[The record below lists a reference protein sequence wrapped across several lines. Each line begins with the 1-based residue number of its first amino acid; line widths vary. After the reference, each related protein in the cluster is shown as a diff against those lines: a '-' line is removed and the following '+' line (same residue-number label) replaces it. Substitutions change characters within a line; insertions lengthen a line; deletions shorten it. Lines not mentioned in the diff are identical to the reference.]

1 MPVARAAIR
10 LSLEMRWAVLYGEL
24 VKTAA
29 FEALAQSKIVR
40 EYEDAFRE
48 ATGLSLKL
56 VPEGV
61 SDKRHSFGPH
71 ENPFCAFVSRTEGG
85 CAACLKAQQE
95 AMKKLGKKL
104 APCQVQCFAG
114 LTEVA
119 VPVVIGGQHIAT
131 LLSAQV
137 FRRLQTK
144 EDFARLTSK
153 LVEWGLH
160 TDLHQVEEAYFHTR
174 VVTEEQFRAMVR
186 LLTLFAHHLAEFGN
200 RCIVSA
206 RHGEPVPVAR
216 AKEFVKIHSTDHVT
230 MRGTAEHVHL
240 SAFYFC
246 KMFKRATGMTFT
258 EYVSRVRIEKA
269 KNLLLNPHAR
279 VSEVAF
285 ASGFQSIPHFNRVFR
300 KYTAMAPREYRLS
313 VRP

>member
-1 MPVARAAIR
+1 
-10 LSLEMRWAVLYGEL
+10 
-24 VKTAA
+24 VKSAA

-48 ATGLSLKL
+48 ATGLPLRL

-61 SDKRHSFGPH
+61 ADKRHGFGRH
-71 ENPFCAFVSRTEGG
+71 ENEFCEMVSRTEAG
-85 CAACLKAQQE
+85 CTACLKTQQE
-95 AMKKLGKKL
+95 ALRKLGKKL
-104 APCQVQCFAG
+104 APHVVCCFAG
-114 LTEVA
+114 LSEVA

-137 FRRLQTK
+137 FRRPQTK
-144 EDFARLTSK
+144 EDFSRITSK
-153 LVEWGLH
+153 LVEWGLQAN
-160 TDLHQVEEAYFHTR
+160 LGRVEEAYFHTR

-186 LLTLFAHHLAEFGN
+186 LLTLFAHHLAEFGS
-200 RCIVSA
+200 RCIIASQ
-206 RHGEPVPVAR
+206 HDEPAPVTR
-216 AKEFVKIHSTDHVT
+216 AKEYVKTHSADHVT
-230 MRGTAEHVHL
+230 MRGAAEHVHL

-246 KMFKRATGMTFT
+246 KMFKKATGMTFT

-269 KNLLLNPHAR
+269 KNLLANPHVR

-300 KYTAMAPREYRLS
+300 KYAGMAPRQYRLS
-313 VRP
+313 LQS

>member
-1 MPVARAAIR
+1 MGVVR
-10 LSLEMRWAVLYGEL
+10 LPLEKPSGVFYRVL
-24 VKTAA
+24 VKSPA
-29 FEALAQSKIVR
+29 FEALSQSKIVR
-40 EYEDAFRE
+40 EYEEAFRE

-61 SDKRHSFGPH
+61 SDKRHGFGPH
-71 ENPFCAFVSRTEGG
+71 ENPFCTLVSQTEGG
-85 CAACLKAQQE
+85 CAACLKTQQV
-95 AMKKLGKKL
+95 ALGKLGKKL
-104 APCQVQCFAG
+104 APYQVQCFAG

-137 FRRLQTK
+137 FRRPQTK
-144 EDFARLTSK
+144 EDFARLVSR
-153 LVEWGLH
+153 LVEWGLR
-160 TDLHQVEEAYFHTR
+160 TDLHRIEEAYFHTR

-200 RCIVSA
+200 RCITSA

-216 AKEFVKIHSTDHVT
+216 AKEFVKEHSTDLVT

-300 KYTAMAPREYRLS
+300 KYTGMAPRGYRLS
-313 VRP
+313 MQP

>member
-1 MPVARAAIR
+1 
-10 LSLEMRWAVLYGEL
+10 MRRSAVLYGAA
-24 VKTAA
+24 VKSAA
-29 FEALAQSKIVR
+29 FEALAQSRIVR
-40 EYEDAFRE
+40 EYEEAFRE
-48 ATGLSLKL
+48 ATGLPLKL

-61 SDKRHSFGPH
+61 PDKRHGFGAH
-71 ENPFCAFVSRTEGG
+71 ENPFCMLVTQTPAG
-85 CAACLKAQQE
+85 CGVCLKTQRE

-104 APCQVQCFAG
+104 APQQVCCFAG

-137 FRRLQTK
+137 FRRPQTK
-144 EDFARLTSK
+144 EDFARLASK
-153 LVEWGLH
+153 LIEWGLH
-160 TDLHQVEEAYFHTR
+160 TNLNRLEEAYFHTR

-186 LLTLFAHHLAEFGN
+186 LLTLFAHHLAEFGS
-200 RCIVSA
+200 RCIIAA
-206 RHGEPVPVAR
+206 RHNEPAPVAR
-216 AKEFVKIHSTDHVT
+216 AKEYVKDRSADRVT
-230 MRGTAEHVHL
+230 MRGAAEYVHL

-246 KMFKRATGMTFT
+246 KMFKKTTGMTFT

-269 KNLLLNPHAR
+269 KNLLANPHAR

-300 KYTAMAPREYRLS
+300 RYAGMAPRQYRLS
-313 VRP
+313 IRS

>member
-1 MPVARAAIR
+1 MFYRAN
-10 LSLEMRWAVLYGEL
+10 

-40 EYEDAFRE
+40 EYEEAFRE
-48 ATGLSLKL
+48 ATGLSLRL

-61 SDKRHSFGPH
+61 ADKRHSFGPH
-71 ENPFCAFVSRTEGG
+71 ENPFCVLVAQTKGG
-85 CAACLKAQQE
+85 CQECLRTQQE
-95 AMKKLGKKL
+95 ALRKLGRKL
-104 APCQVQCFAG
+104 APYQTQCFAG

-119 VPVVIGGQHIAT
+119 VPVIIGGQHIAT

-137 FRRLQTK
+137 FRRPQTK
-144 EDFARLTSK
+144 EDFARLVAK
-153 LVEWGLH
+153 LVEWGLE
-160 TDLHQVEEAYFHTR
+160 TDLHQLEESYFHTR

-216 AKEFVKIHSTDHVT
+216 AKEYVREHSTDSVS

-246 KMFKRATGMTFT
+246 KMFKRSTGMTFT

-300 KYTAMAPREYRLS
+300 KYTGMAPRAYRHS
-313 VRP
+313 TRS